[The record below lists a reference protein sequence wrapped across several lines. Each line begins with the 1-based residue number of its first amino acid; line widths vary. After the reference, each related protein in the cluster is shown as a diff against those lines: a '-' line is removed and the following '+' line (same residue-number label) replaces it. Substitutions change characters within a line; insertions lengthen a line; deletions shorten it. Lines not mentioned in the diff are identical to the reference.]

1 MLHLI
6 IRSIAICYPKVVLHL
21 LLLLL
26 EGWTSSSRRKSKIAS
41 VTRSF
46 AASWKRPENSH
57 FSSAWKSIWARF
69 FCNVKMFLSCL
80 KFFLLLPLRNI
91 LNPII
96 ACHSD
101 PTIKPFTIKKWRQSS
116 SLCVSL
122 IYLNN
127 FCVFH
132 VEKKIYKQS
141 DIFFRKPD
149 SFVRDTKRLSR
160 SLLIDKAKFVGL
172 F

>member
-21 LLLLL
+21 LLLL
-26 EGWTSSSRRKSKIAS
+26 EGWTSSSRRKSTIAS
-41 VTRSF
+41 ATRSF

-57 FSSAWKSIWARF
+57 FSNAWKSIWARF
-69 FCNVKMFLSCL
+69 FCNVKCFLSSL

-91 LNPII
+91 LNPIV

-101 PTIKPFTIKKWRQSS
+101 PTIKAFTIKMTSVSKSRS

-141 DIFFRKPD
+141 DIFLGNQIVLCETP
-149 SFVRDTKRLSR
+149 RD
-160 SLLIDKAKFVGL
+160 FPEVYW
-172 F
+172 

>member
-41 VTRSF
+41 ATRSF

-69 FCNVKMFLSCL
+69 FCNVKYFI
-80 KFFLLLPLRNI
+80 LLEIFSSSSSEKYSESNRCVPHWSN
-91 LNPII
+91 NKSFY
-96 ACHSD
+96 H
-101 PTIKPFTIKKWRQSS
+101 KKWRQSS